1 MGDDTMTIITLIIL
15 SALLLA
21 GGAFILKLQPSTG
34 LAAGSSADEVKRN
47 AARPVSR
54 TRAAPAARSP
64 YRATSIE
71 CSATACDA
79 AKAINGKR
87 FLDRDRVTPAL
98 PLERC
103 DMSRCTCSY
112 ARHEDRRDYHED
124 RRHPGV
130 GLVSVLYDRGER
142 PDLRT
147 RKRGRRKTD
156 WA

>member
-1 MGDDTMTIITLIIL
+1 MTITTLIIL

-34 LAAGSSADEVKRN
+34 IGDGSSADGAKRHT
-47 AARPVSR
+47 ARPVSKTR
-54 TRAAPAARSP
+54 TAPAARSP

-71 CSATACDA
+71 CSGTACDA
-79 AKAINGKR
+79 AKAIDGKR

-112 ARHEDRRDYHED
+112 VRHEDRRDHDED

-130 GLVSVLYDRGER
+130 GLVSALYDRGEK
-142 PDLRT
+142 PDLRS

>member
-1 MGDDTMTIITLIIL
+1 MTITTLIIL

-34 LAAGSSADEVKRN
+34 IADGSSADGAKRHT
-47 AARPVSR
+47 ARPVSKTR
-54 TRAAPAARSP
+54 TAPAARSP

-71 CSATACDA
+71 CSGTACDA
-79 AKAINGKR
+79 AKAIDGKR

-112 ARHEDRRDYHED
+112 VRHEDRRDHDED

-130 GLVSVLYDRGER
+130 GLVSALYDRGEK
-142 PDLRT
+142 PDLRS

>member
-1 MGDDTMTIITLIIL
+1 MTITTLIIL

-34 LAAGSSADEVKRN
+34 IADSSSADGEKRHT
-47 AARPVSR
+47 ARPVSKTR
-54 TRAAPAARSP
+54 TAPAARSP

-71 CSATACDA
+71 CSGTACDA
-79 AKAINGKR
+79 AKAIDGKR

-112 ARHEDRRDYHED
+112 VRHEDRRDHDED

-130 GLVSVLYDRGER
+130 GLVSALYDRGEK
-142 PDLRT
+142 PDLRS